1 MKKELKRYM
10 LVESAGSIKRQCN
23 SKKEY
28 DELINKINKY
38 NNKKKSKYLFGNI
51 SYVIEDGI
59 YYVLI
64 NRYNKLTN
72 KAEISVLDELTSRMN
87 ESELINF
94 YSDKLRTNPIKNAR
108 ISIAYL
114 ADKSKKDKTNKD
126 YDRRIKTIDVLYADD
141 RKYLS
146 KNYVMKCIKYQ
157 LSVNDYDF
165 FYDLIDRFSCN
176 KVIEEDIE
184 KLRIAIDNI
193 KNGLGTHENIYNIV
207 FKLYDH
213 LVYERDKNS
222 KLIRDENGC
231 ILKSRRRI
239 RDFGFFVKNYGMLD
253 KKKIK
258 PDIADINQF
267 DIYDEDDMEQEE
279 LALFKWDQDNDI
291 SYDDYEVRYDKL
303 QRKFIKLY

>member
-1 MKKELKRYM
+1 
-10 LVESAGSIKRQCN
+10 
-23 SKKEY
+23 
-28 DELINKINKY
+28 
-38 NNKKKSKYLFGNI
+38 
-51 SYVIEDGI
+51 
-59 YYVLI
+59 
-64 NRYNKLTN
+64 
-72 KAEISVLDELTSRMN
+72 
-87 ESELINF
+87 
-94 YSDKLRTNPIKNAR
+94 
-108 ISIAYL
+108 
-114 ADKSKKDKTNKD
+114 
-126 YDRRIKTIDVLYADD
+126 
-141 RKYLS
+141 
-146 KNYVMKCIKYQ
+146 MKCIKYQ
-157 LSVNDYDF
+157 LSVSDYDF

-184 KLRIAIDNI
+184 KLRIAINNI
-193 KNGLGTHENIYNIV
+193 KNGIGTHEDIYNIV